1 MVLKNPISYKLTSK
15 KQNLYKKFKACLE
28 IFQKTNKKKKQGR
41 KKWGR
46 LNILIPHTEFFI
58 LGKIIRL
65 KALSH

>member
-1 MVLKNPISYKLTSK
+1 MFGNFSKN
-15 KQNLYKKFKACLE
+15 KQ
-28 IFQKTNKKKKQGR
+28 KKKQGR